1 MANIVCK
8 AATTCT
14 EAEVG
19 PFMQGISSAC
29 GNTGNCTLTD
39 IMSAVANIGNWIL
52 GIIALI
58 VFVVYVYGGIKILM
72 GGARAEFVKEGKTA
86 IKTATIGLVI
96 VFVANLGLTSIKD
109 LLQTGSLGG
118 GGGGGQCTANT
129 LGNKCGDR
137 RVCTEKGCEI
147 LCDIYYAVEGY
158 QCSTINKDDYY
169 AEAFSAWCKE
179 DQCPDG
185 KTNICCNQI
194 KLDAANAAQNAEE
207 LEKLRQLRD
216 PSTPLR
222 PEEF

>member
-96 VFVANLGLTSIKD
+96 VFVANLGLTSIKG
-109 LLQTGSLGG
+109 LLETGSLGG

-129 LGNKCGDR
+129 VGQSCDDGDNKVCSLEGGCVSECLYKHGIDSVFMSTDTTGLSETDLFQACEAGLCPGGDNR
-137 RVCTEKGCEI
+137 QCCAQPAIDRIRNDTEKQRFNE
-147 LCDIYYAVEGY
+147 Y
-158 QCSTINKDDYY
+158 QTQY
-169 AEAFSAWCKE
+169 
-179 DQCPDG
+179 PG
-185 KTNICCNQI
+185 GV
-194 KLDAANAAQNAEE
+194 
-207 LEKLRQLRD
+207 
-216 PSTPLR
+216 
-222 PEEF
+222 